1 MRRPASLLLP
11 LALVLGCGEATVPDR
26 NAAYSLLLPEG
37 WVFRWPSE
45 RLPVRYW
52 VDPAAGP
59 VASYVE
65 RGLRLWED
73 QFLYG
78 EFRWTMVSDAAD
90 ADVVVTI
97 DPPNPPD
104 VPTTND
110 PPELGACG
118 GVTRFR
124 PIEDDHLVLRLPIEL
139 GWDPLYPGTDVANCL
154 LRVAAHEVG
163 HTLGIPHSPNEL
175 DLMFPTPRVGEP
187 SVADRATVQRL
198 YRTPPTLAPAARL
211 P

>member
-1 MRRPASLLLP
+1 MRRRGSLLLP
-11 LALVLGCGEATVPDR
+11 LAFALACGEATAPDR
-26 NAAYSLLLPEG
+26 DVAYGFVLPDG
-37 WVFRWPSE
+37 WVFRWPPE

-78 EFRWTMVSDAAD
+78 EFRWTIVEDAAE
-90 ADVVVTI
+90 ADVVVTVV
-97 DPPNPPD
+97 PPAPPD
-104 VPTTND
+104 VATTND

-118 GVTRFR
+118 GVTSFV
-124 PIEDDHLVLRLPIEL
+124 PIEDDQLVQPLPIRL
-139 GWDPLYPGTDVANCL
+139 DWDAGYSDTDVANCL
-154 LRVAAHEVG
+154 LRVTVHELG
-163 HTLGIPHSPNEL
+163 HSLGVPHSPNEL
-175 DLMFPTPRVGEP
+175 DLMYPTPRVGEP
-187 SVADRATVQRL
+187 SVADRATVQLL
-198 YRTPPTLAPAARL
+198 YRTPPTLKPADRF